1 MKKILNWKARR
12 SGGRITITG
21 QNEKGENVNITEIDT
36 IVPKYGTEQRRAGLF
51 GKEEQVTMR
60 VIATRSDQSVYEL
73 A

>member
-21 QNEKGENVNITEIDT
+21 QNEKGERVNITEIDT
-36 IVPKYGTEQRRAGLF
+36 IIPKYVTERRRVGLF
-51 GKEEQVTMR
+51 GMQDHVTLH
-60 VIATRSDQSVYEL
+60 VFATRSDQTQYEL